1 MAQKMT
7 DLQKTAEGLRK
18 HAEKHAGEM
27 LSTIGE
33 FHTACMKEVQQ
44 MKAYLDRLEEELE
57 IQKNEVEKLKRF
69 VKEKQEIIDY
79 LTDK

>member
-1 MAQKMT
+1 MLEQMT
-7 DLQKTAEGLRK
+7 DLQKIQEGLRK
-18 HAEKHAGEM
+18 HAENKAGEM
-27 LSTIGE
+27 LSTISE

-57 IQKNEVEKLKRF
+57 IQKVEVEKLKRF

-79 LTDK
+79 LTEK